1 MAEKPVERGRSRGQR
16 PSLMCV
22 AGEHTLQLCVPAMS
36 GEGKKDE
43 GENV

>member
-1 MAEKPVERGRSRGQR
+1 MPAKF
-16 PSLMCV
+16 LMWLRNLWKGAGV
-22 AGEHTLQLCVPAMS
+22 AGEHTLQLCVPAVS